1 MGKIGDQL
9 GKEKLIVINSIG
21 WGKENLNGSDGE
33 GSNIRKNNIYF
44 VWLNRENGLK
54 VMWRKAK

>member
-21 WGKENLNGSDGE
+21 WGKKNLNGSDGE